1 MPRLEKGGKWV
12 FGWVIVDADR
22 YIRIPRDAWS
32 EYGFA
37 AEQEAFFLKGS
48 TTSGGFGIGTKE
60 RIPETITGRELGTGR
75 FEKGRVVRLPRDI
88 GVEPWQN
95 LLAVRGS
102 GHALGFVAHGPIF
115 ELALRHPEIPHSLTA
130 TAEGGR

>member
-12 FGWVIVDADR
+12 FGWVIIDADR
-22 YIRIPRDAWS
+22 CIRIPQDAWS

-60 RIPETITGRELGTGR
+60 QISGTIAARKLGTGGFR
-75 FEKGRVVRLPRDI
+75 EGREIRIPREVDVR
-88 GVEPWQN
+88 PWQK

-115 ELALRHPEIPHSLTA
+115 ELALRHPEIPQSLTA
-130 TAEGGR
+130 VAEGRL